1 MQYVLPFP
9 GRLPDSTVTETAG
22 QREAVSSWRR
32 GDICVMAGPGSGK
45 TRVLVERFRWLV
57 AEKGVDPRSI
67 LAITFTEKAA
77 NNMRER
83 LVNSAVEDAAA
94 RQAFQR
100 APISTIHAFC
110 AQMIREHALEIG
122 LDPEFSVM
130 EEWEFAL
137 ERRRMIEEV
146 LERMHTDQP
155 AATEQFLRSFPG
167 FDVHGTI
174 ERIYESMRASDGTPF
189 AEAPS
194 QASDNEWMRHLEEL
208 RRLLPSPELDEFA
221 GRLDTVESAAKEELA
236 LLDEL
241 AQFLD
246 GLSAAGPGQEALDSL
261 RQSSLPRRRAVVVD
275 SLHQPCRE
283 WLAAAVKLVE
293 ESYAARKRSVA
304 KLDFNDLERF
314 AVRLLEN
321 RPQLRKRFPHV
332 LVDEF
337 QDTNPIQSKLISLL
351 RPSVDGRQS
360 QRGVRALSDEE
371 GSSGQPLPY
380 GRGSDE
386 GASEERALFAVGDG
400 RQPERGEWA
409 PLDEEGGSGQP
420 LPHGRGSGEGASGEG
435 ASGEGALFAVGD
447 INQSIYGFRH
457 AAPEVFRRYRGDLK
471 AHGGHIVELQENFRS
486 RPDILSAVEVILAG
500 EDGIDPRS
508 LVASRN
514 FGPKEMPS
522 VEVLFVRHLVKE
534 AVLRQEALHV
544 AARIAQL
551 RRELRVGKAARAP
564 KWSDFAVLLRTR
576 KLIEEFAAG
585 FRQAGIPYQLS
596 AGRGFYDAP
605 EVRDLT
611 HFLRILVNPRD
622 EISMAAVLCSPLVG
636 ITDGAMLRLKENA
649 DNLADGLLSDTN
661 QEPEDQVRLEK
672 FRRQLEKFRQ
682 TRDDVSPNLLLSRI
696 IAETGYETCLWS
708 QPTGGHQVANIRK
721 FSELLRRVSQKSGL
735 SFDQVVARV
744 EELRVTESPE
754 AEAAVHDEAA
764 DAVHV
769 MTLHAAKGLEFPIV
783 FLAALNRRSR
793 GMTGDAGYHAT
804 RGIGAKWKDPLTG
817 EPTDDP
823 VFAAIRSAV
832 VRREAEETNRLFYVA
847 MTRAE
852 EHLVL
857 SASCGQLVR
866 ATQWAKLIRD
876 KLRLDFKQI
885 DSVPQE
891 RQLGGLRFRLLQ
903 TDQSPELSAISPEPG
918 AQETANWLEP
928 LDPPEDQSDS
938 AVAVTSIAL
947 YSQCPR
953 RYYLSRY
960 LGFGRTVEAATVE
973 QKARLEG
980 PETGRRQEMGSVPSP
995 DAPSPDREGGVSR
1008 FDAPHPTAATLPSL
1022 LAARPGQAT
1031 ELGKRVHAILA
1042 GSQPPDAA
1050 DTKVMEWVR
1059 GFQESELGKRVPADA
1074 RHEQNLLFALDGH
1087 LLRGQVDLWFDEG
1100 GERVLVD
1107 YKTDQLKPEEVA
1119 GRASEY
1125 ELQLQLYARAIEQA
1139 TGRRPDRAV
1148 LYFLRPNVAVDVD
1161 AGADAIKTA
1170 TDRVKDFFAAQSRIN
1185 FPLNAGEHCYR
1196 CPHYRNICPANVPAP
1211 RE

>member
-9 GRLPDSTVTETAG
+9 GRLPDSTLTAA

-57 AEKGVDPRSI
+57 AEKGIDPRSI

-83 LVNSAVEDAAA
+83 LVSSAADVAM
-94 RQAFQR
+94 RQAFER

-110 AQMIREHALEIG
+110 AQIIREHALEIG

-137 ERRRMIEEV
+137 ERRRVIEEV
-146 LERMHTDQP
+146 LERMHGDQA

-174 ERIYESMRASDGTPF
+174 ESVYESMRASDGTPF
-189 AEAPS
+189 AEAASS
-194 QASDNEWMRHLEEL
+194 QVSDSEFMWHLKKFQRLLSLPELEEFAT
-208 RRLLPSPELDEFA
+208 RLTEAA
-221 GRLDTVESAAKEELA
+221 GAAGEQLA

-241 AQFLD
+241 ARFAD

-261 RQSSLPRRRAVVVD
+261 RQSALPRRRAAVVN

-293 ESYAARKRSVA
+293 ESYAARKRSLS

-321 RPQLRKRFPHV
+321 RPQLRKRFSHV

-337 QDTNPIQSKLISLL
+337 QDTNPVQSKLISLL
-351 RPSVDGRQS
+351 RPSVDGRQ
-360 QRGVRALSDEE
+360 
-371 GSSGQPLPY
+371 
-380 GRGSDE
+380 
-386 GASEERALFAVGDG
+386 
-400 RQPERGEWA
+400 PERGVWA
-409 PLDEEGGSGQP
+409 PSDEARSSGQP
-420 LPHGRGSGEGASGEG
+420 LPHGRGSGEGASE
-435 ASGEGALFAVGD
+435 ERALFAVGD

-486 RPDILSAVEVILAG
+486 RPDILSAVEAILAG

-508 LVASRN
+508 LVASRS
-514 FGPKEMPS
+514 FDHKEIPS

-534 AVLRQEALHV
+534 AVLRQEAIHV
-544 AARIAQL
+544 AARIVQL
-551 RRELRVGKAARAP
+551 RRELRVGKPARAP

-649 DNLADGLLSDTN
+649 DNLADGLESREKLETAKL
-661 QEPEDQVRLEK
+661 EPGDQSRLKKFQSRLE
-672 FRRQLEKFRQ
+672 RFRQ

-696 IAETGYETCLWS
+696 IAETGYETYLWS
-708 QPTGGHQVANIRK
+708 QPAGGHQVANIRK

-735 SFDQVVARV
+735 SFDQIVARV

-793 GMTGDAGYHAT
+793 GMTDDAGYHAT

-817 EPTDDP
+817 DTADDP
-823 VFAAIRSAV
+823 VFGAIRSDV
-832 VRREAEETNRLFYVA
+832 MRREAEEANRLFYVA

-857 SASCGQLVR
+857 SASCGQR
-866 ATQWAKLIRD
+866 IQATQWAKLIRD
-876 KLRLDFKQI
+876 KLQLDFKQTGN
-885 DSVPQE
+885 VPQE

-903 TDQSPELSAISPEPG
+903 TDQPPELSAISREPG
-918 AQETANWLEP
+918 GQEAVNWFEP
-928 LDPPEDQSDS
+928 LGPPEEQSDS
-938 AVAVTSIAL
+938 AAAVTSIAL
-947 YSQCPR
+947 FAQCPR

-960 LGFGRTVEAATVE
+960 LGFGR
-973 QKARLEG
+973 
-980 PETGRRQEMGSVPSP
+980 PSGGVSS
-995 DAPSPDREGGVSR
+995 SPDREASAQETPAPNEEL
-1008 FDAPHPTAATLPSL
+1008 DAS
-1022 LAARPGQAT
+1022 
-1031 ELGKRVHAILA
+1031 ELGRCVHAILA
-1042 GSQPPDAA
+1042 GSAETGAPDASGA
-1050 DTKVMEWVR
+1050 EVMELVR
-1059 GFQESELGKRVPADA
+1059 RFQESELGKRVPANA
-1074 RHEQNLLFALDGH
+1074 HHEQNLLFALHGH
-1087 LLRGQVDLWFDEG
+1087 LLRGQLDLWFDEG

-1107 YKTDQLKPEEVA
+1107 YKTDQVKPEEVA

-1125 ELQLQLYARAIEQA
+1125 ELQLQLYAQAIA
-1139 TGRRPDRAV
+1139 KAADRGPDRAV
-1148 LYFLRPNVAVDVD
+1148 LYFLRPNMAVDVD
-1161 AGADAIKTA
+1161 VGADAIKTA
-1170 TDRVKDFFAAQSRIN
+1170 TDRVKDFFTAQSRTA

-1196 CPHYRNICPANVPAP
+1196 CPHYRNICPAKVAAAP
-1211 RE
+1211 RR

>member
-9 GRLPDSTVTETAG
+9 GRLPDSTLTETAG
-22 QREAVSSWRR
+22 QREAASSWRH

-83 LVNSAVEDAAA
+83 LVSSAADAAT

-130 EEWEFAL
+130 EEWEIAL
-137 ERRRMIEEV
+137 ERRRVIEKV
-146 LERMHTDQP
+146 LDRMHGDQT

-174 ERIYESMRASDGTPF
+174 ESVYESMRASGGTPF

-194 QASDNEWMRHLEEL
+194 RAGDSEFMWHLEEL
-208 RRLLPSPELDEFA
+208 QRLLPSPELEEFA
-221 GRLDTVESAAKEELA
+221 GRLNTAGSAAKEQLA

-246 GLSAAGPGQEALDSL
+246 GLSAAGPAQQALDSL
-261 RQSSLPRRRAVVVD
+261 RQSALPRHRAAVVD

-293 ESYAARKRSVA
+293 ESYSARKRAVS

-321 RPQLRKRFPHV
+321 TPQLRKRFSHV

-337 QDTNPIQSKLISLL
+337 QDTNPVQSKLISLL
-351 RPSVDGRQS
+351 RPSVDGRQPE
-360 QRGVRALSDEE
+360 REVWAPSDEARR
-371 GSSGQPLPY
+371 SGL
-380 GRGSDE
+380 
-386 GASEERALFAVGDG
+386 
-400 RQPERGEWA
+400 
-409 PLDEEGGSGQP
+409 P
-420 LPHGRGSGEGASGEG
+420 LPHGRGSEDG

-457 AAPEVFRRYRGDLK
+457 ADPGEFRRYRGDLK
-471 AHGGHIVELQENFRS
+471 AHGGHLVELQENFRS

-508 LVASRN
+508 LVAERK

-522 VEVLFVRHLVKE
+522 VEFLFVRHLGKGTHSQQE
-534 AVLRQEALHV
+534 VLHA

-551 RRELRVGKAARAP
+551 RGELRIGEPARPP

-596 AGRGFYDAP
+596 AGRGFYDAA

-636 ITDGAMLRLKENA
+636 ITDGALLRLKENA
-649 DNLADGLLSDTN
+649 DNLADGLASDAN
-661 QEPEDQVRLEK
+661 QEPGDQSRLEK
-672 FRRQLEKFRQ
+672 FRCQLEKFRQ

-696 IAETGYETCLWS
+696 IAETGYETYLWS
-708 QPTGGHQVANIRK
+708 QPAGPHRVANIRK
-721 FSELLRRVSQKSGL
+721 FSELLRRVSQNSGL
-735 SFDQVVARV
+735 SFDRIVARV
-744 EELRVTESPE
+744 EELRGTQSPE

-783 FLAALNRRSR
+783 FLPALNRGAR
-793 GMTGDAGYHAT
+793 GRTGAAGYDAK

-817 EPTDDP
+817 ESADDP
-823 VFAAIRSAV
+823 VFAAIRSDVA
-832 VRREAEETNRLFYVA
+832 RREAEEANRLFYVA

-857 SASCGQLVR
+857 SASCGQLIR
-866 ATQWAKLIRD
+866 ATRWAKLIRD
-876 KLRLDFKQI
+876 KLGLDFKQI
-885 DSVPQE
+885 DNTSHE
-891 RQLGGLRFRLLQ
+891 RKIGGLRFRLLQ
-903 TDQSPELSAISPEPG
+903 TDQPPEVSAISREPG
-918 AQETANWLEP
+918 EQEVANWLDP

-938 AVAVTSIAL
+938 AAAVTSVAL
-947 YSQCPR
+947 FAQCPR

-960 LGFGRTVEAATVE
+960 LGFGRP
-973 QKARLEG
+973 G
-980 PETGRRQEMGSVPSP
+980 GGVPS
-995 DAPSPDREGGVSR
+995 
-1008 FDAPHPTAATLPSL
+1008 TADSEASAQESSAKNDELD
-1022 LAARPGQAT
+1022 AT
-1031 ELGKRVHAILA
+1031 ELGRRVHAILA
-1042 GSQPPDAA
+1042 GSAEPDAPGGE
-1050 DTKVMEWVR
+1050 VMELVR
-1059 GFQESELGKRVPADA
+1059 RFQESEFGKRVPADA
-1074 RHEQNLLFALDGH
+1074 HHEQNLLFALDGH

-1100 GERVLVD
+1100 GERVLAD
-1107 YKTDQLKPEEVA
+1107 YKTDQVKSGDVTSHA
-1119 GRASEY
+1119 REY

-1161 AGADAIKTA
+1161 VSEGAIPTA
-1170 TDRVKDFFAAQSRIN
+1170 ADRVKDFFTAQSRID
-1185 FPLNAGEHCYR
+1185 FPLNVGEHCYR
-1196 CPHYRNICPANVPAP
+1196 CPHYRNLCPAKVSQV
-1211 RE
+1211 RK

>member
-9 GRLPDSTVTETAG
+9 GRLPDSTLTETAG

-45 TRVLVERFRWLV
+45 TRVLAERFRWLV

-83 LVNSAVEDAAA
+83 LVNSAAGVAT

-137 ERRRMIEEV
+137 ERRRVIEEV

-174 ERIYESMRASDGTPF
+174 ESVYESMRASDGTPF

-194 QASDNEWMRHLEEL
+194 QASDNEFMWHLDEL
-208 RRLLPSPELDEFA
+208 QRLLPSPELEEFA
-221 GRLDTVESAAKEELA
+221 SRLNTVESAAKEELA

-241 AQFLD
+241 AQFLV

-261 RQSSLPRRRAVVVD
+261 RQSSLPRRRAAVVD

-283 WLAAAVKLVE
+283 WLAATVKLVE
-293 ESYAARKRSVA
+293 ESYAARKRSVS

-337 QDTNPIQSKLISLL
+337 QDTNPVQSRLISLL
-351 RPSVDGRQS
+351 RPSVDGGQP
-360 QRGVRALSDEE
+360 QRGVWAPSDEAR
-371 GSSGQPLPY
+371 S
-380 GRGSDE
+380 
-386 GASEERALFAVGDG
+386 
-400 RQPERGEWA
+400 
-409 PLDEEGGSGQP
+409 SGQP
-420 LPHGRGSGEGASGEG
+420 LPHGRG
-435 ASGEGALFAVGD
+435 SGEGALFAVGD

-457 AAPEVFRRYRGDLK
+457 ADPEVFRRCRGDLK
-471 AHGGHIVELQENFRS
+471 AHGGHLVELQENFRS

-508 LVASRN
+508 LVASRS
-514 FGPKEMPS
+514 FDHKEIPS

-534 AVLRQEALHV
+534 AVLRQEAIHV
-544 AARIAQL
+544 ATRIAQL
-551 RRELRVGKAARAP
+551 RRELRVGKPARAP

-576 KLIEEFAAG
+576 KLIEEFSAG

-605 EVRDLT
+605 EVRYLT

-636 ITDGAMLRLKENA
+636 ITDGAMLRLKEKT

-661 QEPEDQVRLEK
+661 QEPDDQVRLEK
-672 FRRQLEKFRQ
+672 FRRQLERFRL

-696 IAETGYETCLWS
+696 IAETGYETYLWS

-744 EELRVTESPE
+744 EEPRVTESPE

-769 MTLHAAKGLEFPIV
+769 MTVHTAKGLEFPIV
-783 FLAALNRRSR
+783 FLPALGR
-793 GMTGDAGYHAT
+793 GPGAKTGDAGYHAR

-817 EPTDDP
+817 EPANDP
-823 VFAAIRSAV
+823 VFAAFRSGV
-832 VRREAEETNRLFYVA
+832 MRREAEEANRLFYVA

-857 SASCGQLVR
+857 SASCGRQIR
-866 ATQWAKLIRD
+866 ATHWAKLIRD

-885 DSVPQE
+885 DNVPQE
-891 RQLGGLRFRLLQ
+891 RQLGGLRFRLFQ
-903 TDQSPELSAISPEPG
+903 TDQPPELSAISREPG
-918 AQETANWLEP
+918 EQETVNWLDP
-928 LDPPEDQSDS
+928 LGPPEEQSDS
-938 AVAVTSIAL
+938 AAAVTSIAL

-973 QKARLEG
+973 QEARLEG
-980 PETGRRQEMGSVPSP
+980 PETGRRQKMGSVPSP

-1008 FDAPHPTAATLPSL
+1008 FDAPHPTTATLPSL
-1022 LAARPGQAT
+1022 VAARPRQAT

-1042 GSQPPDAA
+1042 GSQPPDAT

-1125 ELQLQLYARAIEQA
+1125 ELQLQLYAQAIA
-1139 TGRRPDRAV
+1139 KAAGRGPDRAV
-1148 LYFLRPNVAVDVD
+1148 LYFLRPNMAVDIDV
-1161 AGADAIKTA
+1161 GADAIKTA
-1170 TDRVKDFFAAQSRIN
+1170 TDRVKDFFPAQSRIN

-1196 CPHYRNICPANVPAP
+1196 CPHYRNICPAKVPAP

>member
-9 GRLPDSTVTETAG
+9 GRLPDSTLTETAG

-45 TRVLVERFRWLV
+45 TRVLVDRFRWLV

-77 NNMRER
+77 NNMRQR
-83 LVNSAVEDAAA
+83 LVSSAADTAT

-137 ERRRMIEEV
+137 ERSRVIEKV
-146 LERMHTDQP
+146 LDRMHGDQT

-174 ERIYESMRASDGTPF
+174 ESVYESMRGSDGTPF

-194 QASDNEWMRHLEEL
+194 QAVDSEFMWHLEEL
-208 RRLLPSPELDEFA
+208 QRLLPSSELEEFA
-221 GRLDTVESAAKEELA
+221 GRLNTAGSAAREQLA

-241 AQFLD
+241 AQFVD
-246 GLSAAGPGQEALDSL
+246 GLSVAGPGQEALDSL
-261 RQSSLPRRRAVVVD
+261 RQSALPRLRAAVVD

-293 ESYAARKRSVA
+293 ESYSARKRAVS

-321 RPQLRKRFPHV
+321 APQLRQRFSHV

-337 QDTNPIQSKLISLL
+337 QDTNPVQSKLIGLL
-351 RPSVDGRQS
+351 RPQG
-360 QRGVRALSDEE
+360 
-371 GSSGQPLPY
+371 
-380 GRGSDE
+380 GRGQ
-386 GASEERALFAVGDG
+386 V
-400 RQPERGEWA
+400 
-409 PLDEEGGSGQP
+409 PLTRV
-420 LPHGRGSGEGASGEG
+420 RGS
-435 ASGEGALFAVGD
+435 EGALFAVGD
-447 INQSIYGFRH
+447 INQSIYGFRY
-457 AAPEVFRRYRGDLK
+457 ADPGEFRRYRGDLK
-471 AHGGHIVELQENFRS
+471 AHGGHLVELQENFRS

-508 LVASRN
+508 LVAARK

-522 VEVLFVRHLVKE
+522 VEFLFVRHLGKGMHSQQE
-534 AVLRQEALHV
+534 VLHA

-551 RRELRVGKAARAP
+551 RGELRIGEPARPP

-596 AGRGFYDAP
+596 AGRGFYDAA

-636 ITDGAMLRLKENA
+636 ITDGALLRLKENA
-649 DNLADGLLSDTN
+649 DNLADGLQSDTN
-661 QEPEDQVRLEK
+661 QEPGDQSRLEN
-672 FRRQLEKFRQ
+672 FRDQLEKFRQ

-696 IAETGYETCLWS
+696 VAETGYETYLWS
-708 QPTGGHQVANIRK
+708 QPAGTHQVANIRK

-735 SFDQVVARV
+735 SFDQIVARV

-783 FLAALNRRSR
+783 FLPALNRRPR
-793 GMTGDAGYHAT
+793 HMTGDAGYDAT
-804 RGIGAKWKDPLTG
+804 RGIGARWKDPLTG
-817 EPTDDP
+817 EPADDS
-823 VFAAIRSAV
+823 VFAAIRSDVA
-832 VRREAEETNRLFYVA
+832 RREAEEANRLFYVA

-857 SASCGQLVR
+857 SASCGQR
-866 ATQWAKLIRD
+866 IQATHWAKLIRD
-876 KLRLDFKQI
+876 KLGLDFKQI
-885 DSVPQE
+885 DNVPQE
-891 RQLGGLRFRLLQ
+891 RETGGLRFRLLQ
-903 TDQSPELSAISPEPG
+903 TDQPPELSPISREPG
-918 AQETANWLEP
+918 GQEAVNWLEP
-928 LDPPEDQSDS
+928 LGPPEDQSDS
-938 AVAVTSIAL
+938 AAAVTSIAL

-960 LGFGRTVEAATVE
+960 LGFGPGFERGFERTVEAAAA
-973 QKARLEG
+973 QQQASLEG
-980 PETGRRQEMGSVPSP
+980 TDAGGREEMGPVPNPNAPSP
-995 DAPSPDREGGVSR
+995 DAPSPDTTVADSEGPAEAQSGPSPVDSR
-1008 FDAPHPTAATLPSL
+1008 LPTESSPENDELE
-1022 LAARPGQAT
+1022 AT
-1031 ELGKRVHAILA
+1031 ELGRRVHAILA

-1050 DTKVMEWVR
+1050 YPEVMELAR
-1059 GFQESELGKRVPADA
+1059 NFQESELGKRVPADA
-1074 RHEQNLLFALDGH
+1074 HHEQNLLFALDGH

-1107 YKTDQLKPEEVA
+1107 YKTDQVKSGDVTGQA
-1119 GRASEY
+1119 REY

-1148 LYFLRPNVAVDVD
+1148 LYFLRPNVVVDVD
-1161 AGADAIKTA
+1161 VSEGGIQTA
-1170 TDRVKDFFAAQSRIN
+1170 ADRVKDFFTAQSRID
-1185 FPLNAGEHCYR
+1185 FPLNVGEHCYR
-1196 CPHYRNICPANVPAP
+1196 CPHYRNLCPAKVSQV
-1211 RE
+1211 RK

>member
-9 GRLPDSTVTETAG
+9 GRLPDSTLTETAG
-22 QREAVSSWRR
+22 QREAVTSWRR

-45 TRVLVERFRWLV
+45 TSVLVERFRWLV
-57 AEKGVDPRSI
+57 AEKGIDPRNI

-83 LVNSAVEDAAA
+83 LVSSADDDVPA
-94 RQAFQR
+94 RQAFER

-110 AQMIREHALEIG
+110 AQMIREHSLEIG

-137 ERRRMIEEV
+137 ERRRVIEDV
-146 LERMHTDQP
+146 LDRMHADQP

-167 FDVHGTI
+167 LDVHGTI
-174 ERIYESMRASDGTPF
+174 ESVYESMRASDGTPF
-189 AEAPS
+189 AEAVS
-194 QASDNEWMRHLEEL
+194 QAGDSEFIRHLEEL

-221 GRLDTVESAAKEELA
+221 CRLNTAGSAAREQLA

-246 GLSAAGPGQEALDSL
+246 GLSAAGPGQESLNSL
-261 RQSSLPRRRAVVVD
+261 RQLALPRRRAAVVD

-293 ESYAARKRSVA
+293 ESYAARKRSLS

-321 RPQLRKRFPHV
+321 RPQLRERFSHV

-337 QDTNPIQSKLISLL
+337 QDTNPVQSKLISLL
-351 RPSVDGRQS
+351 RPGVDGRQAE
-360 QRGVRALSDEE
+360 RGV
-371 GSSGQPLPY
+371 
-380 GRGSDE
+380 
-386 GASEERALFAVGDG
+386 GAPS
-400 RQPERGEWA
+400 
-409 PLDEEGGSGQP
+409 DEEGGSGQPLPDGRGSEDGASEERASFAVGDRRQSQRGVWAPPDEEGRSGLP

-435 ASGEGALFAVGD
+435 ASGDGASGERASDEGVSEERALFAVGD

-457 AAPEVFRRYRGDLK
+457 ADPGVFRRYRGDLK

-508 LVASRN
+508 LVAARK
-514 FGPKEMPS
+514 FGPKDIPS

-551 RRELRVGKAARAP
+551 RAELRVGKAARAP
-564 KWSDFAVLLRTR
+564 RWSDFAVLLRTR

-636 ITDGAMLRLKENA
+636 ITDGALLRLKENA
-649 DNLADGLLSDTN
+649 DNLADGLLSDAY
-661 QEPEDQVRLEK
+661 QEPDDQSRLEK
-672 FRRQLEKFRQ
+672 FRGQFEKFRQ

-696 IAETGYETCLWS
+696 IAETGYETYLWP

-735 SFDQVVARV
+735 SFDQIVARV

-793 GMTGDAGYHAT
+793 GMSDDTGYHAT

-817 EPTDDP
+817 DTADDP
-823 VFAAIRSAV
+823 VFAAIRSDV
-832 VRREAEETNRLFYVA
+832 MRREAEEANRLFYVA

-857 SASCGQLVR
+857 SASCGQR
-866 ATQWAKLIRD
+866 IQATQWAKLIRD

-885 DSVPQE
+885 NNDPKE
-891 RQLGGLRFRLLQ
+891 REAGGLRFRLLQ
-903 TDQSPELSAISPEPG
+903 TDQPPELSAISREPG
-918 AQETANWLEP
+918 SQETANWLEP
-928 LDPPEDQSDS
+928 LGPPEDQSDS
-938 AVAVTSIAL
+938 AAAVTSIAL
-947 YSQCPR
+947 FAQCPR

-960 LGFGRTVEAATVE
+960 LGFGR
-973 QKARLEG
+973 
-980 PETGRRQEMGSVPSP
+980 PSSGVSS
-995 DAPSPDREGGVSR
+995 SPDREASAR
-1008 FDAPHPTAATLPSL
+1008 ETPAPNEELDAS
-1022 LAARPGQAT
+1022 
-1031 ELGKRVHAILA
+1031 ELGRRVHAILA
-1042 GSQPPDAA
+1042 GSAETGAPDASGA
-1050 DTKVMEWVR
+1050 EVMELVR
-1059 GFQESELGKRVPADA
+1059 RFQESELGKRVPADA

-1107 YKTDQLKPEEVA
+1107 YKTDQVKPAEVA
-1119 GRASEY
+1119 GRASDY
-1125 ELQLQLYARAIEQA
+1125 ELQLQLYAQAIA
-1139 TGRRPDRAV
+1139 KAAGRGPDRAV
-1148 LYFLRPNVAVDVD
+1148 LYFLRPNMAVDV
-1161 AGADAIKTA
+1161 GVGPDAIKTA
-1170 TDRVKDFFAAQSRIN
+1170 TEQVKDFFAAQSKIN
-1185 FPLNAGEHCYR
+1185 FPLNAGEHCYH
-1196 CPHYRNICPANVPAP
+1196 CPHYRNICPAKVAAAP
-1211 RE
+1211 RQ

>member
-57 AEKGVDPRSI
+57 AEKGIDPRSI

-83 LVNSAVEDAAA
+83 LVNSAAGVAT

-122 LDPEFSVM
+122 LDPEFSAM

-137 ERRRMIEEV
+137 ERRRVIEEV

-174 ERIYESMRASDGTPF
+174 ESVYESMRASDGTPF

-194 QASDNEWMRHLEEL
+194 QASDSEFMWHLDEL
-208 RRLLPSPELDEFA
+208 QRLLPSPELEEFA
-221 GRLDTVESAAKEELA
+221 SRLNTVESAAKEQLA

-241 AQFLD
+241 AQFVD

-261 RQSSLPRRRAVVVD
+261 RQSSLPRRRAAVVD

-293 ESYAARKRSVA
+293 ESYAARKRSLS

-321 RPQLRKRFPHV
+321 APQLRKRFSHV

-337 QDTNPIQSKLISLL
+337 QDTNPVQSQLISLL
-351 RPSVDGRQS
+351 RPSVDR
-360 QRGVRALSDEE
+360 
-371 GSSGQPLPY
+371 
-380 GRGSDE
+380 
-386 GASEERALFAVGDG
+386 
-400 RQPERGEWA
+400 RQPEPGVWT
-409 PLDEEGGSGQP
+409 PSDEARSSGQP
-420 LPHGRGSGEGASGEG
+420 LPHGRG
-435 ASGEGALFAVGD
+435 SGEGALFAVGD

-457 AAPEVFRRYRGDLK
+457 ADPDVFRRYRGDLK
-471 AHGGHIVELQENFRS
+471 AHGGHLVELQENFRS

-500 EDGIDPRS
+500 EAGIDPRS
-508 LVASRN
+508 LVASRS
-514 FGPKEMPS
+514 FDHKEIPS

-534 AVLRQEALHV
+534 AVLRQEAIHV

-551 RRELRVGKAARAP
+551 RRELRVGEPARAP

-576 KLIEEFAAG
+576 KLIEEFSAG

-596 AGRGFYDAP
+596 TGRGFYDAP

-649 DNLADGLLSDTN
+649 ANVADGLLSDTN
-661 QEPEDQVRLEK
+661 QEPGDQSRLEK

-735 SFDQVVARV
+735 SFDQIVARV

-754 AEAAVHDEAA
+754 AEAAVHDESA

-769 MTLHAAKGLEFPIV
+769 MTLHAAKGLEFPIA
-783 FLAALNRRSR
+783 FLSALNRRSR
-793 GMTGDAGYHAT
+793 GMTDDAGYHAT

-817 EPTDDP
+817 EPAYDP
-823 VFAAIRSAV
+823 VFAAIRSDV
-832 VRREAEETNRLFYVA
+832 MRREAEEANRLFYVA

-857 SASCGQLVR
+857 SASCGQR
-866 ATQWAKLIRD
+866 IQATNWARLIRD

-885 DSVPQE
+885 DNVPQE
-891 RQLGGLRFRLLQ
+891 RQVGGLRFRLLQ
-903 TDQSPELSAISPEPG
+903 TDQPPEVSAISREPG
-918 AQETANWLEP
+918 EQEAANWLNP

-938 AVAVTSIAL
+938 AAAVTSIAL
-947 YSQCPR
+947 FAQCPR

-973 QKARLEG
+973 QEAGLEG
-980 PETGRRQEMGSVPSP
+980 PEAGRRQEMGPVPSP

-1022 LAARPGQAT
+1022 VAARPCQAT
-1031 ELGKRVHAILA
+1031 ELGRRVHAILA

-1050 DTKVMEWVR
+1050 DTKVMELVR

-1074 RHEQNLLFALDGH
+1074 HHEQNLLFALDGH

-1100 GERVLVD
+1100 GKRVLVD
-1107 YKTDQLKPEEVA
+1107 YKTDQVKSGDVTEHA
-1119 GRASEY
+1119 REY

-1196 CPHYRNICPANVPAP
+1196 CPHYRNMCPAKVARAP
-1211 RE
+1211 RQ

>member
-9 GRLPDSTVTETAG
+9 GRLPDSTLTETAS
-22 QREAVSSWRR
+22 QREAVTSWRR

-83 LVNSAVEDAAA
+83 LVNSADEDAAA

-137 ERRRMIEEV
+137 ERRRVIEEV

-174 ERIYESMRASDGTPF
+174 ESVYESMRASDGTPF

-194 QASDNEWMRHLEEL
+194 QASDSELMRHLEEL
-208 RRLLPSPELDEFA
+208 QLLLLSPELEEFA
-221 GRLDTVESAAKEELA
+221 SRLNTIGSAAKEHLA

-261 RQSSLPRRRAVVVD
+261 RQSALPRRRAAVVD

-293 ESYAARKRSVA
+293 ESYAARKRSVS

-321 RPQLRKRFPHV
+321 APQLRERFSHV

-337 QDTNPIQSKLISLL
+337 QDTNPVQSKLISLL
-351 RPSVDGRQS
+351 RPGVDGRQP
-360 QRGVRALSDEE
+360 QRGVGAPPDEA
-371 GSSGQPLPY
+371 
-380 GRGSDE
+380 RGS
-386 GASEERALFAVGDG
+386 GL
-400 RQPERGEWA
+400 
-409 PLDEEGGSGQP
+409 P
-420 LPHGRGSGEGASGEG
+420 LPHGRG
-435 ASGEGALFAVGD
+435 SGEGALFAVGD

-457 AAPEVFRRYRGDLK
+457 ADPGVFRRYRGDLK
-471 AHGGHIVELQENFRS
+471 AHDGHIVELQENFRS
-486 RPDILSAVEVILAG
+486 RPDILSAVEVILTG

-508 LVASRN
+508 LVAARK
-514 FGPKEMPS
+514 FGPKEIPS

-534 AVLRQEALHV
+534 TVLQQEALHV

-551 RRELRVGKAARAP
+551 RRELRVGEAARAP

-636 ITDGAMLRLKENA
+636 ITDGSMLRLKENA

-661 QEPEDQVRLEK
+661 QEPDDQVRLEK
-672 FRRQLEKFRQ
+672 FRRQLEGFRL

-696 IAETGYETCLWS
+696 IAETGYETYLWS
-708 QPTGGHQVANIRK
+708 QPAGAHQVANIRK
-721 FSELLRRVSQKSGL
+721 FSELLRRVSEKSDL
-735 SFDQVVARV
+735 SFDRIVARV
-744 EELRVTESPE
+744 EELRGTQSPE

-783 FLAALNRRSR
+783 FLAALNRDGR
-793 GMTGDAGYHAT
+793 GKTGAAGYHAT

-817 EPTDDP
+817 EPADDA
-823 VFAAIRSAV
+823 VFAAIRSDV
-832 VRREAEETNRLFYVA
+832 TRREAEESNRLFYVA

-857 SASCGQLVR
+857 SASCGQAIR
-866 ATQWAKLIRD
+866 ATHWARLIRD

-885 DSVPQE
+885 GNVPQQRE
-891 RQLGGLRFRLLQ
+891 VNGLRFRLLQ
-903 TDQSPELSAISPEPG
+903 TDQPAELSAVSREPG
-918 AQETANWLEP
+918 GQEAVNWLDP

-973 QKARLEG
+973 QEARLEG
-980 PETGRRQEMGSVPSP
+980 PETGRSQEMGSVPSP

-1022 LAARPGQAT
+1022 VAARPGQAT

-1107 YKTDQLKPEEVA
+1107 YKTDQVKSGDVTEHA
-1119 GRASEY
+1119 REY
-1125 ELQLQLYARAIEQA
+1125 ELQLQLYAQAIA
-1139 TGRRPDRAV
+1139 KAAGRGPDRAV
-1148 LYFLRPNVAVDVD
+1148 LYFLRPNMAVDIDV
-1161 AGADAIKTA
+1161 GADAIKTA

-1196 CPHYRNICPANVPAP
+1196 CPHYRNICPAKVPAP